1 MRRRPKKLGRYS
13 LKYGTLGSYRRVEEE
28 SDPDYVVFLPQ
39 EFIGRDTDNVHFLV
53 VVTTTT

>member
-1 MRRRPKKLGRYS
+1 MGRYS